1 MNDTKKILVFSHA
14 MEIGG
19 AERALIGLLDS
30 IDYTQYH
37 VDLFLMRHDGDL
49 LKYVNKNVNLL
60 PESSKYS
67 SLAIPIKD
75 VIKKRQLGIA
85 FGRCYGK
92 LRTRSFIR
100 KKGINTTNDIALEY
114 SHKYTKF
121 FMPLINPNI
130 EYDLAVSF
138 LTPHYFVADK
148 VFAKRKIAWI
158 HTDYSVLK
166 VDRDS
171 ELKMWSKYDNIVSIS
186 KNVTDAF
193 TQIFPELSDRIILIE
208 NIQPES
214 FIRLQAEMISVD
226 HEMPSTSTNLL
237 SIGRFTYP
245 KNFDN
250 IPNICRKLYEKGLDV
265 YWYIIG
271 FGGDEE
277 LIRQK
282 IKENAMEKR
291 VILLGK
297 KDNPYPYIAECD
309 MYIQPSRFE
318 GKAVTVR
325 EAQILNKPVII
336 TNYPT
341 AKSQLR
347 DGVDGII
354 VPLDNERCA
363 KGICDVLSN
372 KKIIIRLIENTKKQ
386 NYGNSNEAV
395 KLYNMID

>member
-1 MNDTKKILVFSHA
+1 MNNIKKILIFSHA

-67 SLAIPIKD
+67 SLAIPIKN

-92 LRTRSFIR
+92 LRARSFIR
-100 KKGINTTNDIALEY
+100 KKEINTTNDIALEY
-114 SHKYTKF
+114 SHKYTKS

-214 FIRLQAEMISVD
+214 FIRFQAEMISVD

-250 IPNICRKLYEKGLDV
+250 IPDICRRILDKGINV
-265 YWYIIG
+265 KWYIIG
-271 FGGDEE
+271 FGPDEA
-277 LIRQK
+277 LIKTK
-282 IKENAMEKR
+282 IKVANVQDN
-291 VILLGK
+291 VIILGK
-297 KDNPYPYIAECD
+297 KENPYPYIKKCD
-309 MYIQPSRFE
+309 IYIQPSRYE
-318 GKAVTVR
+318 GKAVTVT
-325 EAQILNKPVII
+325 EAQMLGKPVII
-336 TNYPT
+336 TNYST
-341 AKSQLR
+341 ANSQLK

-354 VPLDNERCA
+354 VSMDNETCA
-363 KGICDVLSN
+363 NDIISVIEDMDLRNKLISNCKKREYSN
-372 KKIIIRLIENTKKQ
+372 KKEIF
-386 NYGNSNEAV
+386 
-395 KLYNMID
+395 KLYSLIN

>member
-92 LRTRSFIR
+92 LRARSFVR

-214 FIRLQAEMISVD
+214 FIRFQAEMISVD

-250 IPNICRKLYEKGLDV
+250 IPDICRRILDKGINV
-265 YWYIIG
+265 KWYIIG
-271 FGGDEE
+271 FGPDEA
-277 LIRQK
+277 LIKTK
-282 IKENAMEKR
+282 IKVANVQDN
-291 VILLGK
+291 VIILGK
-297 KDNPYPYIAECD
+297 KENPYPYIKKCD
-309 MYIQPSRFE
+309 IYIQPSRYE
-318 GKAVTVR
+318 GKAVTVT
-325 EAQILNKPVII
+325 EAQMLGKPVII
-336 TNYPT
+336 TNYST
-341 AKSQLR
+341 ANSQLK

-354 VPLDNERCA
+354 VSMDNETCA
-363 KGICDVLSN
+363 NDIISVIEDMDLRNKLISNCKKREYSN
-372 KKIIIRLIENTKKQ
+372 KKEIFKFYSLI
-386 NYGNSNEAV
+386 S
-395 KLYNMID
+395 

>member
-214 FIRLQAEMISVD
+214 FIRFQAEMISVD

-250 IPNICRKLYEKGLDV
+250 IPDICRRILDKGINV
-265 YWYIIG
+265 KWYIIG
-271 FGGDEE
+271 FGPDEA
-277 LIRQK
+277 LIKTK
-282 IKENAMEKR
+282 IKVANVQDN
-291 VILLGK
+291 VIILGK
-297 KDNPYPYIAECD
+297 KENPYPYIKKCD
-309 MYIQPSRFE
+309 IYIQPSRYE
-318 GKAVTVR
+318 GKAVTVT
-325 EAQILNKPVII
+325 EAQMLGKPVII
-336 TNYPT
+336 TNYST
-341 AKSQLR
+341 ANSQLK

-354 VPLDNERCA
+354 VSMDNETCA
-363 KGICDVLSN
+363 NDIISVIEDMDLRNKLISNCKKREYSN
-372 KKIIIRLIENTKKQ
+372 KKEIFKFYSLI
-386 NYGNSNEAV
+386 S
-395 KLYNMID
+395 